1 MATIS
6 KEDVIDA
13 IDDVSEGRLEMLTD
27 FWQSLLEED
36 GREPKFLVKHSY
48 ECAKMLYSAKAYQ
61 DTLDWLDAVGLEIEK
76 MEGAEGEGYVAFI
89 EDENIEELRMNAL
102 DKSAVEEDEEEDDFP
117 VDDE

>member
-13 IDDVSEGRLEMLTD
+13 IDDASESRLEMLTEY
-27 FWQSLLEED
+27 WQSLLEED
-36 GREPKFLVKHSY
+36 GRDPKHLVKHSY
-48 ECAKMLYSAKAYQ
+48 DCAKMLYGAKAYQ
-61 DTLDWLDAVGLEIEK
+61 DTLDWLDATGLEIEK
-76 MEGAEGEGYVAFI
+76 LEGAEGEGYVAFI
-89 EDENIEELRMNAL
+89 EDEDLENLRMNAL